1 MKTKKQFEKQELSV
15 DEFLNPMD
23 RIDYELY
30 SYILCG
36 WVGPNFDD
44 GTVGQNG
51 ECSFERDGTDYYST
65 VMTVKD
71 KYYYLGQLPSFS
83 PGVY

>member
-15 DEFLNPMD
+15 DEFLSPMD
-23 RIDYELY
+23 RIDYDLY

-36 WVGPNFDD
+36 WVSPNFDD

-51 ECSFERDGTDYYST
+51 ECSFEKYGTAYYST
-65 VMTVKD
+65 VMTVKE
-71 KYYYLGQLPSFS
+71 KYYYLGQLPSFN
-83 PGVY
+83 PDVY